1 MCIGFKEKENIIKQL
16 DSVYNHIGV
25 TIHADKHEIEV
36 NGNLMDKILYEEDDI
51 FAPRSFDNKIEKE
64 CLKHTGFNINTLL
77 EIVDVFYKKHPFLVP
92 FVGKHYGNLSISD
105 KKIRALYCIGK
116 PLSS

>member
-36 NGNLMDKILYEEDDI
+36 NGNLMDKILY
-51 FAPRSFDNKIEKE
+51 
-64 CLKHTGFNINTLL
+64 
-77 EIVDVFYKKHPFLVP
+77 
-92 FVGKHYGNLSISD
+92 
-105 KKIRALYCIGK
+105 
-116 PLSS
+116 